1 MPRAKLK
8 KKSVPRKTTKSSKKS
23 TIVKAKSAKT
33 KIPKKN
39 SILLKIIRNLPAI
52 VLLIFLLAF
61 IFLKVSASF
70 TGNAIFIPEG
80 ALVDSDNPELKGG
93 VEEDSL
99 GEYYLPGESLPDE
112 GTPLGNTGISI
123 DKPQIKIQDSKK
135 VAEEFGKS
143 YDSFVEQAIL
153 PWWNVLFG
161 ETSTSVFL
169 SKLMFV
175 LLMFVGCWYVSGQ
188 VDEIKKSWIM
198 HTLLTIILGI
208 LFTRWI
214 GEDTIVKN
222 VLMPYTAVGAGLS
235 TLLPIGIAFYILVL
249 KMQGKRNAL
258 MRILGWIF
266 IFCYLGV
273 SWWIGYKTIEVN
285 REYLV
290 VYPIAM
296 ALVLILAAFSKTI
309 QVSLRIASIGTDLDF
324 EKELRIQEINRQ
336 MRIATENMTHA
347 KSEESRIAAKEVLKG
362 LEEQVKEILSSK

>member
-1 MPRAKLK
+1 MNMPRANLK
-8 KKSVPRKTTKSSKKS
+8 KKSVSRKTTKSSKKS
-23 TIVKAKSAKT
+23 VRVKAKPAKT

-39 SILLKIIRNLPAI
+39 SVLIKIIRNLPAI

-61 IFLKVSASF
+61 IFIKVSASF
-70 TGNAIFIPEG
+70 TGNAIFIPDG

-93 VEEDSL
+93 VEDDSL
-99 GEYYLPGESLPDE
+99 GEYYLPDE

-123 DKPQIKIQDSKK
+123 DKPQIKVQDSEK

-188 VDEIKKSWIM
+188 VDEIKKSWVM

-266 IFCYLGV
+266 IFSYLGV
-273 SWWIGYKTIEVN
+273 SWWIGFKTVEVN

-290 VYPIAM
+290 VYPISM
-296 ALVLILAAFSKTI
+296 ALVIILAAFSKTI

-347 KSEESRIAAKEVLKG
+347 KSPESRIASQEVLKG
-362 LEEQVKEILSSK
+362 LEQQIKDILSSK